1 MAWEHGNEELK
12 KFLETLDCYHPTK
25 VQSRILQGKNKLS
38 ECYCHEKGNQ
48 LVTDLYVKPTDT
60 HQDLHSSSCHVSY
73 CKKSKSF
80 NQALRLN
87 RIYSENA
94 FFGKRCNELAR
105 CMAKRKRLQ

>member
-1 MAWEHGNEELK
+1 MIAIILLK
-12 KFLETLDCYHPTK
+12 FRAEYSKAKINFLNVTVMK
-25 VQSRILQGKNKLS
+25 
-38 ECYCHEKGNQ
+38 KGNQ